1 MRLANKT
8 VLITGAGSGMGR
20 LAAQVFAR
28 EGARI
33 VAVDLVE
40 DALRETVA
48 SVQGEGGADRS
59 ADSRPRIVAVPAD
72 VSAAA
77 DVERAVA
84 EGVRAFGG
92 LNVLY
97 NNAGIFPDEDG
108 SIVDMDESVYQRVL
122 DVNLKGV
129 ALCCKYGIPR
139 LIEAGG
145 GSVINV
151 ASFVAL
157 VGCTVPQDAYTASK
171 GAVISLTRSLAVQ
184 YGRQGVR
191 ANAICPGPI
200 LTPMLESLFPNE
212 EERLKRLNRIPLG
225 RFGRPEDVV
234 NAALYLASDESSWTT
249 GTTFVVDGG
258 ISVNYF

>member
-1 MRLANKT
+1 MRLADKT

-33 VAVDLVE
+33 VAVDLDE
-40 DALRETVA
+40 ELLRETAA
-48 SVQGEGGADRS
+48 SVEAEGG
-59 ADSRPRIVAVPAD
+59 RIVAVTAN
-72 VSAAA
+72 VSVAA

>member
-1 MRLANKT
+1 MRLADKT

-20 LAAQVFAR
+20 LAAQLFAR

-33 VAVDLVE
+33 VALDITE
-40 DALRETVA
+40 EGLRETAA
-48 SVQGEGGADRS
+48 SVEAEGGQ
-59 ADSRPRIVAVPAD
+59 ILAVPAD
-72 VSAAA
+72 VSVEA

-84 EGVRAFGG
+84 EGVRAFGR
-92 LNVLY
+92 LHVLY
-97 NNAGIFPDEDG
+97 NNAGIFPDDDT
-108 SIVDMDESVYQRVL
+108 SVVDTDESVFQRVL

-129 ALCCKYGIPR
+129 FLCCKHGIPH

-145 GSVINV
+145 GSIVNV

-171 GAVISLTRSLAVQ
+171 GAVLSLTRSLAVQ
-184 YGRQGVR
+184 YGRQGIR

-200 LTPMLESLFPNE
+200 MTPLLEGLFPSE

-225 RFGRPEDVV
+225 RFGRAEDIVY
-234 NAALYLASDESSWTT
+234 AALYLASDESSWTT
-249 GTTFVVDGG
+249 GAAFVVDGG
-258 ISVNYF
+258 ITVNYF

>member
-1 MRLANKT
+1 MRLANKV

-20 LAAQVFAR
+20 LGCEVFAR
-28 EGARI
+28 EGAEV
-33 VAVDLVE
+33 VATDINA
-40 DALRETVA
+40 DALRETVERVTGA
-48 SVQGEGGADRS
+48 GGRVLGLEGDVGRAD
-59 ADSRPRIVAVPAD
+59 D
-72 VSAAA
+72 VRRW
-77 DVERAVA
+77 VK
-84 EGVRAFGG
+84 EGVRAFGK

-108 SIVDMDESVYQRVL
+108 SVVDLDEATFQRVI
-122 DVNLKGV
+122 DVNLRGV
-129 ALCCKYGIPR
+129 YLCCKYGVPELLR
-139 LIEAGG
+139 AGG
-145 GSVINV
+145 GSIVNV

-157 VGCTVPQDAYTASK
+157 LGCTVPQDAYTASK
-171 GAVISLTRSLAVQ
+171 GAVLSLTRSLAVQ
-184 YGRQGVR
+184 YGPHHIR

-225 RFGRPEDVV
+225 RFGRAEDVV
-234 NAALYLASDESSWTT
+234 YAALYLASDESSWTT

>member
-1 MRLANKT
+1 MRLADKT
-8 VLITGAGSGMGR
+8 VFISGAGGGMGR
-20 LAAQVFAR
+20 LAAQAFAR
-28 EGARI
+28 EGGRI
-33 VAVDLVE
+33 VAFDITE
-40 DALRETVA
+40 DGLRGTVA
-48 SVQGEGGADRS
+48 SSEGEGGD
-59 ADSRPRIVAVPAD
+59 IVAVTGD
-72 VSAAA
+72 VSVAA

-84 EGVRAFGG
+84 EGVRAFGK
-92 LNVLY
+92 LHVLY

-108 SIVDMDESVYQRVL
+108 SIVDMDEAVYQRVL

-129 ALCCKYGIPR
+129 SLCCKYGIPR

-157 VGCTVPQDAYTASK
+157 MGCTVPQDAYTASK

-184 YGRQGVR
+184 YGPNGIRV
-191 ANAICPGPI
+191 NAICPGPI
-200 LTPMLESLFPNE
+200 LTPLLESLFPTE
-212 EERLKRLNRIPLG
+212 EERLKRLNRIPMG
-225 RFGRPEDVV
+225 RFGRAEDVV
-234 NAALYLASDESSWTT
+234 YAALYLASDESSWTT